1 MINETMQVSDVKI
14 NYDCQVEV
22 LKFNQD
28 EEDMIYRVVQES
40 ITNAIRHG
48 KAKQIATVKNKIQGW
63 TFHNNAIKR
72 ISHKVIPNIP
82 TTNGKNSTFPVCIS
96 TDVF

>member
-1 MINETMQVSDVKI
+1 MQRKEQLNKISQVARQGIKDIRRSVNKLRPDALEHSGLQEALEKMINETMQVSDVKI

-40 ITNAIRHG
+40 NYKMRSG
-48 KAKQIATVKNKIQGW
+48 ME
-63 TFHNNAIKR
+63 KR
-72 ISHKVIPNIP
+72 SRLM
-82 TTNGKNSTFPVCIS
+82 
-96 TDVF
+96 

>member
-28 EEDMIYRVVQES
+28 EEDMIYRVVQEVYKCDQAWKS
-40 ITNAIRHG
+40 EA
-48 KAKQIATVKNKIQGW
+48 
-63 TFHNNAIKR
+63 
-72 ISHKVIPNIP
+72 
-82 TTNGKNSTFPVCIS
+82 
-96 TDVF
+96 D

>member
-28 EEDMIYRVVQES
+28 EEDMIYRVVQEVLQMRS
-40 ITNAIRHG
+40 G
-48 KAKQIATVKNKIQGW
+48 ME
-63 TFHNNAIKR
+63 KR
-72 ISHKVIPNIP
+72 SRLM
-82 TTNGKNSTFPVCIS
+82 
-96 TDVF
+96 

>member
-1 MINETMQVSDVKI
+1 MTRDLRQEALEKMINETMQVSDVKI

-28 EEDMIYRVVQES
+28 DEDMIYRVVQES

-48 KAKQIATVKNKIQGW
+48 KAKQIDVNLWKEDKWLNLE
-63 TFHNNAIKR
+63 IKD
-72 ISHKVIPNIP
+72 N
-82 TTNGKNSTFPVCIS
+82 
-96 TDVF
+96 